1 MKQFLSNVKSLAKR
15 CKVGVGAAAVAAS
28 SALVSVCASA
38 ATTEASGSDMTT
50 LLSNAGEQLQKSFS
64 DLVMTLIPVILGI
77 MGTALVIFGIFALI
91 KLGKRIFGTVAG

>member
-1 MKQFLSNVKSLAKR
+1 
-15 CKVGVGAAAVAAS
+15 
-28 SALVSVCASA
+28 
-38 ATTEASGSDMTT
+38 MTT

-91 KLGKRIFGTVAG
+91 KLGKRIFGKVAG

>member
-1 MKQFLSNVKSLAKR
+1 MKKFLSNVKSLAKR
-15 CKVGVGAAAVAAS
+15 CKVGVVAAAVAVS

-91 KLGKRIFGTVAG
+91 KLGKRIFGKVAG